1 MKERSTETNLSSQ
14 HTTPQLPP
22 RTFWKKLLPVAFLPP
37 ILLLLYVVVRDSF
50 GTSDEPKIVAEGRT
64 RTIQLDVL
72 NGSGQPKLAQRLT
85 DYLRARGFDVVEMG
99 NYKTSD
105 VEATMVLDRAGNLE
119 AAKQVAAAIGVPE
132 EQVQQQI
139 DKSVY
144 LDVSV
149 VIGKDF
155 QRLKAL
161 Q

>member
-1 MKERSTETNLSSQ
+1 
-14 HTTPQLPP
+14 
-22 RTFWKKLLPVAFLPP
+22 
-37 ILLLLYVVVRDSF
+37 
-50 GTSDEPKIVAEGRT
+50 
-64 RTIQLDVL
+64 
-72 NGSGQPKLAQRLT
+72 
-85 DYLRARGFDVVEMG
+85 FDVVEMG

-105 VEATMVLDRAGNLE
+105 VEETMVLDRAGNLE

-139 DKSVY
+139 DKSLY